1 MGVSKRWE
9 HFLIEIMNHIRSK
22 EAKKFV
28 ASELEYHLNEVKK
41 EWIGK
46 GMSESEAEEKAVSQ
60 MGSPSKLGHEMNKLH
75 RPKVDWLLIGLLAIT
90 MGLSFLPLITVGDGL
105 ENAYIARKSIHVLL
119 GILLAVAMMFIDYRK
134 FENKGYLFYSSGVL
148 LLIALIII
156 PNLFINGVPY
166 ITVGPIQISS
176 FMALPFLFLAWASF
190 FSNEKIKL
198 WQHFLLFGVPLLLFL
213 AIPNL
218 TVTFLYVTVVF
229 AMMWWSTIKR
239 KTAIT
244 ITIIAGLGFISFSIF
259 AWFTVKEYQ
268 LARLL
273 GFLHPEK
280 YPDNWGYMYLQLQ
293 ERLTSAGWFGST
305 VKSKALPLEHTDYAF
320 LNLTY
325 HYGYWF
331 AIMLFIILSLFAVRI
346 LMISKSINSKYGNL
360 LLLGGM
366 TLFLVQFVYNVGMI
380 LGVFPLISMSLPFI
394 SYGLLHML
402 FNAFIMGMVLSVF
415 RRKDITL
422 KRT

>member
-1 MGVSKRWE
+1 MSKRWD
-9 HFLIEIMNHIRSK
+9 HFLSEVMNHIRSK

-41 EWIGK
+41 EWNGK
-46 GMSESEAEEKAVSQ
+46 GMSETEAEEKAVSQ

-75 RPKVDWLLIGLLAIT
+75 KPKVDWLLIGLLVIT
-90 MGLSFLPLITVGDGL
+90 MGLSFLPLITAGDGL
-105 ENAYIARKSIHVLL
+105 ENDYIARKSIHVLL
-119 GILLAVAMMFIDYRK
+119 GILLAVVMMFIDYRK
-134 FENKGYLFYSSGVL
+134 FENKGYLFYSLGVL
-148 LLIALIII
+148 LLVALITI
-156 PNLFINGVPY
+156 PNLYINGVPY
-166 ITVGPIQISS
+166 LMVGPFQVSS

-198 WQHFLLFGVPLLLFL
+198 WQHFLLFGVALLLFV

-218 TVTFLYVTVVF
+218 SVTFLYVTMVF

-239 KTAIT
+239 KTAI
-244 ITIIAGLGFISFSIF
+244 ILTIIAGLAFIFF
-259 AWFTVKEYQ
+259 GTLAWFTVKEYQ

-280 YPDNWGYMYLQLQ
+280 YPDNWGYMYLQLRG
-293 ERLTSAGWFGST
+293 RLDSAGWFGSAAE
-305 VKSKALPLEHTDYAF
+305 SKALPFEHTDYAF
-320 LNLTY
+320 LNLMY

-331 AIMLFIILSLFAVRI
+331 AIMLFVILSLFAVRI

-360 LLLGGM
+360 LLFGGL
-366 TLFLVQFVYNVGMI
+366 TLFLVQFIYNVGMI

-422 KRT
+422 KRA